1 MNRLDKSISLNTKM
15 ITNEIG
21 IACVTILAMALA
33 AINLIML
40 LLWIVLGAIAV
51 VVMVKAYKKLYYTS
65 LYGNE
70 AYMYNAIPL
79 SVKEVAAGK
88 IFAASLMLLACNL
101 AMLATCA
108 IVIAMRS
115 GMISFAVDI
124 YWAGE
129 RDVAW
134 LLLGQADPELLPLAL
149 PIEALKLITG
159 SILTSTIIFFG
170 VVYANSQTG
179 QCRSRGRK
187 TMINLVTVVICLVI
201 SAVLNSGLSVVVE
214 LIGMDYSPIQPLIQ
228 TVINCAGVA
237 ALFTLSAR
245 IMEKKYF
252 A

>member
-1 MNRLDKSISLNTKM
+1 MKRLDKSISLNTKM

-51 VVMVKAYKKLYYTS
+51 GVMVKAYKKLYYTS

-88 IFAASLMLLACNL
+88 IFAASLMLIACNL

-108 IVIAMRS
+108 IV
-115 GMISFAVDI
+115 MISFTVDI

-129 RDVAW
+129 RDIAW
-134 LLLGQADPELLPLAL
+134 LLLGQAAPELLPLAL

-159 SILTSTIIFFG
+159 SILTSTVIFFG

-187 TMINLVTVVICLVI
+187 TMINLMTVVICLVL
-201 SAVLNSGLSVVVE
+201 SAALNSGLSVVAE
-214 LIGMDYSPIQPLIQ
+214 LIGMDYSPVLPMIQ